1 MRHGSR
7 PGRLARL
14 ARWSA
19 GRRRLVIAAWL
30 LLAIGGLALD
40 RAAEP
45 DFRNDLSVPGTD
57 SEAAFGLLH
66 DRFPDRAGDSMQVVV
81 HTSSGLEDPAIRDA
95 VEASVATMASVPDV
109 ANVRSPY
116 GPGPQTI
123 SDDKT
128 IGFITVQ
135 FDQRANNIPR
145 ESVEAVQNAAGPVR
159 DAGVQVEFGGA
170 AVETEQG
177 PSGSEV
183 LGLAAAMMVLL
194 LAFGSVVAMV
204 VPLITAVLALAVGIA
219 TVGLLTNWISIG
231 TSGPVV
237 AAMIGLG
244 VGIDYALLIVTRH
257 RENLARGYSA
267 TESVPVAMATAGRS
281 VLVAG
286 GTVIVAILSL
296 FVIGIDFVAAIG
308 LASAVTVA
316 TTLAASVTLLPAL
329 LGFVGASIDR
339 WSLPFLH
346 HDGGASHESWWHRW
360 TGIVQRRPWLAFATS
375 LFVLVL
381 LAVPLFSLRLG
392 SADAGANPP
401 DTTTRKAYD
410 LVAEGFGP
418 GFNGPLLVAAELPGA
433 PDQDVAALESIT
445 TALRSADDVAAVAPP
460 IVNGA
465 GDAAVISVIPAAS
478 PQDERTDALVH
489 TVRDD
494 VLPAATTGRNVATY
508 VGGPTA
514 VNIDLADKLA
524 DRLPMFM
531 AGVIGMSFLLL
542 MIEFRSLFVPA
553 KAALMNLLSIGAAYG
568 AAVAVFQ
575 WGWLSGLLGTSTGP
589 VESFAPMMLFAV
601 LFGLSM
607 DYEVFLLSRV
617 REEYLRTGDNS
628 ASVRDGI
635 ASTARVITAAASVMV
650 IVFLSFLLNDQ
661 RVVNLFGFGL
671 AFAILV
677 DATVVRL
684 VLVPSTM
691 GLAGRANWWMP
702 RWLDRLLPHL
712 EPDAVDEPTG
722 VRTDGSRRPAS
733 TGTTDFQA

>member
-1 MRHGSR
+1 MTNDSH

-19 GRRRLVIAAWL
+19 AHRRLVVVAWV
-30 LLAIGGLALD
+30 LLAVGGLVVD
-40 RAAEP
+40 RAMEP
-45 DFRNDLSVPGTD
+45 DFRNDLSVPGAD
-57 SEAAFGLLH
+57 SEEAFDLLH
-66 DRFPDRAGDSMQVVV
+66 ERFPERAGDSMQVVLQAP
-81 HTSSGLEDPAIRDA
+81 TGLEDPAVRDA
-95 VEASVATMASVPDV
+95 VDTSTAAMASLPDV
-109 ANVRSPY
+109 ADVRSPY
-116 GPGPQTI
+116 GPGPEAI
-123 SDDKT
+123 SADGS

-135 FDQRANNIPR
+135 FDERANDIPT
-145 ESVEAVQNAAGPVR
+145 ESVEAVQDAADPIR

-170 AVETEQG
+170 PVETEQG

-183 LGLAAAMMVLL
+183 IGLAAAMIVLL
-194 LAFGSVVAMV
+194 LAFGSVVAMA
-204 VPLITAVLALAVGIA
+204 VPLVTAVLALAVGVSI
-219 TVGLLTNWISIG
+219 VGLLTNWISIG

-257 RENLARGYSA
+257 RENMARGQDADASI
-267 TESVPVAMATAGRS
+267 PVALSTAGRS

-296 FVIGIDFVAAIG
+296 YLIGIDFVAAIG
-308 LASAVTVA
+308 LASAITVA
-316 TTLAASVTLLPAL
+316 TTLAASITLLPAL
-329 LGFVGASIDR
+329 LGIAGDAIDR

-346 HDGGASHESWWHRW
+346 HHGGADHDSWWHRW
-360 TGIVQRRPWLAFATS
+360 TGAIQRRPWVAFGSSLLILLA
-375 LFVLVL
+375 
-381 LAVPLFSLRLG
+381 LAVPLLSMRLG

-410 LVAEGFGP
+410 LIAEGFGP
-418 GFNGPLLVAAELPGA
+418 GFNGPLLVAADLPGT
-433 PDQDVAALESIT
+433 PEEDAAGLEAIT
-445 TALRSADDVAAVAPP
+445 TALRATDDVTAVAPP
-460 IVNGA
+460 LVNEA

-494 VLPAATTGRNVATY
+494 VLPVATDGTGVTTS

-524 DRLPMFM
+524 ARLPVFM
-531 AGVIGMSFLLL
+531 AGVIGLSFLLL
-542 MIEFRSLFVPA
+542 MIEFRSVFVPF

-575 WGWLSGLLGTSTGP
+575 WGWLSGILGTSTGP
-589 VESFAPMMLFAV
+589 IESFAPMMLFAV

-677 DATVVRL
+677 DATIVRL
-684 VLVPSTM
+684 ILVPSTM
-691 GLAGRANWWMP
+691 DLAGRANWWMP
-702 RWLDRLLPHL
+702 RWLDRLLPRL
-712 EPDAVDEPTG
+712 APEITDEPGGT
-722 VRTDGSRRPAS
+722 RTEGIDTERSDSERI
-733 TGTTDFQA
+733 GT

>member
-1 MRHGSR
+1 MTNDSH
-7 PGRLARL
+7 PGRLARS

-19 GRRRLVIAAWL
+19 AHRRFVVAAWV
-30 LLAIGGLALD
+30 LLAVGGLVVD
-40 RAAEP
+40 RAMEP
-45 DFRNDLSVPGTD
+45 DFRNDLSVPGAD
-57 SEAAFGLLH
+57 SEEAFDLLH
-66 DRFPDRAGDSMQVVV
+66 ERFPERAGDSMQVVLQAPA
-81 HTSSGLEDPAIRDA
+81 GLDDPAVRAAVDA
-95 VEASVATMASVPDV
+95 STAAMASLPDV
-109 ANVRSPY
+109 ADVRSPY
-116 GPGPQTI
+116 GPGPEAI
-123 SDDKT
+123 SADGT

-135 FDQRANNIPR
+135 FDQRANDIPT
-145 ESVEAVQNAAGPVR
+145 ESVETVQDAAAPIR

-170 AVETEQG
+170 PVETEQG

-183 LGLAAAMMVLL
+183 IGLAAAMIVLL
-194 LAFGSVVAMV
+194 LAFGSVVAMA
-204 VPLITAVLALAVGIA
+204 VPLVTAVLALAVGVSI
-219 TVGLLTNWISIG
+219 VGLLTNWISIG

-257 RENLARGYSA
+257 RENMARDHDADASI
-267 TESVPVAMATAGRS
+267 PVALSTAGRS

-296 FVIGIDFVAAIG
+296 YLIGIDFVAAIG

-329 LGFVGASIDR
+329 LGFAGDAIDR

-346 HDGGASHESWWHRW
+346 HHGGADHDSWWHRW
-360 TGIVQRRPWLAFATS
+360 TGAIQRRPWVAFGSSLLILLA
-375 LFVLVL
+375 
-381 LAVPLFSLRLG
+381 LAVPLFSMRLG

-401 DTTTRKAYD
+401 ETTTRKAYD
-410 LVAEGFGP
+410 LIAEGFGP
-418 GFNGPLLVAAELPGA
+418 GFNGPLLVAADLPGT
-433 PDQDVAALESIT
+433 PDEDAAALESIT
-445 TALRSADDVAAVAPP
+445 TELRSTDDVTAVAPP
-460 IVNGA
+460 LVNEA

-494 VLPAATTGRNVATY
+494 VLPTATDGTEVTTS

-524 DRLPMFM
+524 ARLPVFM
-531 AGVIGMSFLLL
+531 AGVIGLSFLLL
-542 MIEFRSLFVPA
+542 MIEFRSLFVPF

-568 AAVAVFQ
+568 AVVAVFQ
-575 WGWLSGLLGTSTGP
+575 WGWLSGILGTSIGP
-589 VESFAPMMLFAV
+589 IESFAPMMLFAV

-617 REEYLRTGDNS
+617 REEHLRTGDNS

-677 DATVVRL
+677 DATIVRL

-691 GLAGRANWWMP
+691 DLAGRANWWMP
-702 RWLDRLLPHL
+702 RWLDRLLPRL
-712 EPDAVDEPTG
+712 APEVTDEPG
-722 VRTDGSRRPAS
+722 GARTE
-733 TGTTDFQA
+733 GTDAERIDSERIGT

>member
-1 MRHGSR
+1 MTTGSH

-19 GRRRLVIAAWL
+19 AHRRLVVALWV
-30 LLAIGGLALD
+30 LLAVGGLALD
-40 RAAEP
+40 RAMEP

-57 SEAAFGLLH
+57 SEAAFDLLH
-66 DRFPDRAGDSMQVVV
+66 ERFPERAGDSMQVVLQAP
-81 HTSSGLEDPAIRDA
+81 SGLEDPAVREAVDA
-95 VEASVATMASVPDV
+95 GAAAIAALPDV
-109 ANVRSPY
+109 ADVRSPY
-116 GPGPQTI
+116 GPGPQ
-123 SDDKT
+123 SVSEDGT

-135 FDQRANNIPR
+135 FDQRATDIPA
-145 ESVEAVQNAAGPVR
+145 ESVEAVQDASAPMR

-170 AVETEQG
+170 PVETEQG

-183 LGLAAAMMVLL
+183 LGLAAAMVVLL
-194 LAFGSVVAMV
+194 LAFGSVVAMA
-204 VPLITAVLALAVGIA
+204 VPLVTAVLALAVGIA
-219 TVGLLTNWISIG
+219 AVGLLTNWVSIG
-231 TSGPVV
+231 TSGPIV

-257 RENLARGYSA
+257 RENMARGDEA
-267 TESVPVAMATAGRS
+267 TESIPVAMATAGRS

-296 FVIGIDFVAAIG
+296 YLIGIAFVAAIG

-329 LGFVGASIDR
+329 LGFAGESIDR

-346 HDGGASHESWWHRW
+346 HDGAADRETWWHRW
-360 TGIVQRRPWLAFATS
+360 TGVIQRRPWLAFLAA
-375 LFVLVL
+375 LAVLVV
-381 LAVPLFSLRLG
+381 LAVPLFSMRLG

-410 LVAEGFGP
+410 LIAEGFGP
-418 GFNGPLLVAAELPGA
+418 GYNGPLLVAVELPGTSEEDA
-433 PDQDVAALESIT
+433 AALESIT
-445 TALRSADDVAAVAPP
+445 TALRSTADVEAVAPP
-460 IVNGA
+460 LVNEA
-465 GDAAVISVIPAAS
+465 GDAAVVSVIPAAS
-478 PQDERTDALVH
+478 PQDERTEALVH

-494 VLPAATTGRNVATY
+494 VLPAATPGADVTTY

-524 DRLPMFM
+524 DRLPVFM

-589 VESFAPMMLFAV
+589 IESFAPMMLFAV

-628 ASVRDGI
+628 ASVREGI
-635 ASTARVITAAASVMV
+635 AATARVITAAASVMI

-684 VLVPSTM
+684 VLVPATM
-691 GLAGRANWWMP
+691 DLAGRANWWMP

-712 EPDAVDEPTG
+712 TPDVVEAPADTSPPESSG
-722 VRTDGSRRPAS
+722 VAPA
-733 TGTTDFQA
+733 

>member
-1 MRHGSR
+1 MVVA
-7 PGRLARL
+7 L
-14 ARWSA
+14 W
-19 GRRRLVIAAWL
+19 V
-30 LLAIGGLALD
+30 LLAVGGLVLD
-40 RAAEP
+40 RAMEP

-57 SEAAFGLLH
+57 SEAAFDLLRE
-66 DRFPDRAGDSMQVVV
+66 RFPERAGDSMQVVLQAP
-81 HTSSGLEDPAIRDA
+81 SGLEDPAVREAVDA
-95 VEASVATMASVPDV
+95 SAAAIASLPDV
-109 ANVRSPY
+109 ADVRSPY
-116 GPGPQTI
+116 GPGPQAISGDGTI
-123 SDDKT
+123 A
-128 IGFITVQ
+128 FITVQ
-135 FDQRANNIPR
+135 FDQRTNDIPT
-145 ESVEAVQNAAGPVR
+145 ESVAAVQDAAAPIR

-170 AVETEQG
+170 PVETEQG

-183 LGLAAAMMVLL
+183 LGLAAAVIVLL
-194 LAFGSVVAMV
+194 LAFGSVVAMA
-204 VPLITAVLALAVGIA
+204 VPLVTAVLALAVGIA
-219 TVGLLTNWISIG
+219 TVGLLTSWMSIG

-257 RENLARGYSA
+257 RENMARGHDA
-267 TESVPVAMATAGRS
+267 TASIPIAMATAGRS

-296 FVIGIDFVAAIG
+296 YLIGIDFVAAIG

-316 TTLAASVTLLPAL
+316 STLAASVTLLPAL
-329 LGFVGASIDR
+329 LGFAGDSIDR

-346 HDGGASHESWWHRW
+346 HDGAAGHESWWHRW
-360 TGIVQRRPWLAFATS
+360 TGAIQRRPWIAFAAS
-375 LFVLVL
+375 LAVLLL
-381 LAVPLFSLRLG
+381 LAVPLFSMRLG

-401 DTTTRKAYD
+401 DSTTRKAYD
-410 LVAEGFGP
+410 LIAEGFGP
-418 GFNGPLLVAAELPGA
+418 GFNGPLLVAAELPGT
-433 PDQDVAALESIT
+433 PDEDAAALESIT
-445 TALRSADDVAAVAPP
+445 TALRSSDDVQAVAPP
-460 IVNGA
+460 LVNET

-478 PQDERTDALVH
+478 PQDERTEDLVH
-489 TVRDD
+489 RLRDE
-494 VLPAATTGRNVATY
+494 VLPPVTDGRGVTTS

-514 VNIDLADKLA
+514 VSIDLADKLA
-524 DRLPMFM
+524 DRLPIFM

-575 WGWLSGLLGTSTGP
+575 WGWLSGVLGTSTGP
-589 VESFAPMMLFAV
+589 IESFAPMMLFAV

-628 ASVRDGI
+628 GSVRDGI

-684 VLVPSTM
+684 VLVPATM
-691 GLAGRANWWMP
+691 DLAGRANWWMP
-702 RWLDRLLPHL
+702 RWLDRRLPHL
-712 EPDAVDEPTG
+712 APDVVDAPDRSTPH
-722 VRTDGSRRPAS
+722 PA
-733 TGTTDFQA
+733 T